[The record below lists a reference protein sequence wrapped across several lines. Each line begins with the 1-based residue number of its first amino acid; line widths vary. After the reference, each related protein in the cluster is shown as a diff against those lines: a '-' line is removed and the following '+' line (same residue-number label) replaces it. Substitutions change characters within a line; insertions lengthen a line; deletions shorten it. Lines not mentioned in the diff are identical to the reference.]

1 MRNDFDLV
9 VIGSGPAGEKGAAQA
24 AYYNKSVAIVEQ
36 APTPGGI
43 AVSSAGIPTKTL
55 RETVLY
61 VSGFRQREVY
71 KLGFALEPE
80 IALERLMTREAEV
93 ISMMTRAVE
102 RNIARHGIEMIQGR
116 AILGPDRT
124 VHVSLND
131 GTERVLRARA
141 ILIATGSHPV
151 LPAAVPFHDPDVYD
165 QVTILKLDRIPGRLL
180 VVGAGAVGCEYAS
193 IFAALG
199 VEVTLMS
206 PSPHLLRH
214 LDTEICQMQAEIFN
228 GMGIRLVLGAPLAN
242 VRRVDG
248 KLEVTATTGQS
259 FRPEKVLF
267 AMGRAGNTEGLGLA
281 QAGVVVNEKG
291 DIVVDGRFETT
302 APGIYAAG
310 DVIGPPR
317 LASVSM
323 EQARVAVCHAFA
335 IDFKDVVD
343 PLAPLCVYSIPEAA
357 MVGMTEDQAT
367 TAGVDYETGRA
378 LFSSNAKAKISGFQE
393 GMLKLVFRRADRR
406 LLGVHILGEMASEL
420 IHLGQLVLHEQGP
433 IDRFIHMTFAVPTRG
448 EAYKYAAYDGLMRL
462 DRTRRAAASQEPSPV
477 SA

>member
-228 GMGIRLVLGAPLAN
+228 GMGIRLLLGTPFASLS
-242 VRRVDG
+242 RVAG
-248 KLEVTATTGQS
+248 QLEVAAATGQ
-259 FRPEKVLF
+259 RLPAEIVLF
-267 AMGRAGNTEGLGLA
+267 LSGIALSLAIPAAPGALGTYEFVGTAIVVSLGYSAEQGLA
-281 QAGVVVNEKG
+281 TILLMRVITVFPPALAGLVSLFVLHVRPG
-291 DIVVDGRFETT
+291 DIVH
-302 APGIYAAG
+302 AA
-310 DVIGPPR
+310 
-317 LASVSM
+317 
-323 EQARVAVCHAFA
+323 
-335 IDFKDVVD
+335 
-343 PLAPLCVYSIPEAA
+343 EAA
-357 MVGMTEDQAT
+357 DEVAATEPA
-367 TAGVDYETGRA
+367 R
-378 LFSSNAKAKISGFQE
+378 
-393 GMLKLVFRRADRR
+393 
-406 LLGVHILGEMASEL
+406 
-420 IHLGQLVLHEQGP
+420 
-433 IDRFIHMTFAVPTRG
+433 
-448 EAYKYAAYDGLMRL
+448 
-462 DRTRRAAASQEPSPV
+462 
-477 SA
+477 